1 MRGFFSKQGQS
12 LMYSATQR
20 HPNFNPTP
28 IPPPALRRL
37 NGYMA
42 FPGFLY
48 CLNKSRSDFQFS
60 VEYAKGN
67 FYSKNNQPLFD
78 LLFAI
83 FFRIEMY

>member
-1 MRGFFSKQGQS
+1 MRGLFSKQGQS
-12 LMYSATQR
+12 LMYSATQC

-28 IPPPALRRL
+28 ILPPALRRL

-48 CLNKSRSDFQFS
+48 CLNEADLI
-60 VEYAKGN
+60 AKGN
-67 FYSKNNQPLFD
+67 VYSKNNQPLFD

-83 FFRIEMY
+83 SLRIEMY